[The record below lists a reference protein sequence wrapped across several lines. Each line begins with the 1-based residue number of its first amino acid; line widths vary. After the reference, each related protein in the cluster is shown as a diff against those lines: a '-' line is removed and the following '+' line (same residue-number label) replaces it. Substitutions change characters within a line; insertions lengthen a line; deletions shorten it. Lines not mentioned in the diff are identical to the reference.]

1 MNPPFLFTDFFLL
14 LLRPRSGARIN
25 FSKLNLSQIT
35 PRKSIAETKPS
46 ANSENAGAADIAF
59 AILSNAADEILPID
73 IAACATANFAGTVTA
88 IIKVAK
94 EKAITVCVLAYPPLV
109 LFLLTFLIFLV
120 FLIIFLLVK
129 NKKPAPALGGFR
141 FNSLTLIIFR
151 AGFKCLW
158 ISQNNSRL
166 YLYWNLISRNL
177 NKVYYLNFL

>member
-1 MNPPFLFTDFFLL
+1 MYPPFLFTDFLLL

-109 LFLLTFLIFLV
+109 LFLLTFLILV

-129 NKKPAPALGGFR
+129 NKKTG
-141 FNSLTLIIFR
+141 
-151 AGFKCLW
+151 
-158 ISQNNSRL
+158 SRL
-166 YLYWNLISRNL
+166 RRLTDSILL
-177 NKVYYLNFL
+177 H